1 MNNYLTISEFAK
13 YVNLS
18 RRTLIYYDQ
27 IDLFKPKKISNHG
40 FRYYTCDQCFELDV
54 ILTLKFLDI
63 PLEQIKYFLN
73 NRNMDDTLAEFKNR
87 KKILD
92 KKINNLKY
100 MQTFLENYID
110 RYTILKNI
118 EFNTITHSYRDE
130 ESFICSDLMHSH
142 YYDSIDS
149 LSSYS
154 DFYLSLDKKDL
165 FNGYPINFLVEES
178 VLSDI
183 QNTPFRSLIKINKD
197 QSSLYDTKRIVTR
210 PNGIYVS
217 FFIEDSNYNKEEINK
232 KLMNYFLENRFI
244 PQKSFWKILWQD
256 EITTNIP
263 EKRVFEILIPV
274 KYNQQFDPNK

>member
-165 FNGYPINFLVEES
+165 FNGYPINFLVEKS

-197 QSSLYDTKRIVTR
+197 QSSLYDTKKIVTR

>member
-1 MNNYLTISEFAK
+1 
-13 YVNLS
+13 
-18 RRTLIYYDQ
+18 
-27 IDLFKPKKISNHG
+27 
-40 FRYYTCDQCFELDV
+40 DV

-197 QSSLYDTKRIVTR
+197 QSSLYDTKKIVTR

-263 EKRVFEILIPV
+263 EKHVFEILIPV

>member
-118 EFNTITHSYRDE
+118 
-130 ESFICSDLMHSH
+130 
-142 YYDSIDS
+142 
-149 LSSYS
+149 
-154 DFYLSLDKKDL
+154 
-165 FNGYPINFLVEES
+165 
-178 VLSDI
+178 
-183 QNTPFRSLIKINKD
+183 
-197 QSSLYDTKRIVTR
+197 
-210 PNGIYVS
+210 
-217 FFIEDSNYNKEEINK
+217 
-232 KLMNYFLENRFI
+232 
-244 PQKSFWKILWQD
+244 
-256 EITTNIP
+256 
-263 EKRVFEILIPV
+263 
-274 KYNQQFDPNK
+274 

>member
-92 KKINNLKY
+92 KKINDLRY

-110 RYTILKNI
+110 RYTTLKNI
-118 EFNTITHSYRDE
+118 DFDTITHSYREE

>member
-73 NRNMDDTLAEFKNR
+73 NRNIDDTLAEFKNR

-92 KKINNLKY
+92 KKINDLRY

-110 RYTILKNI
+110 RYTTLKNI
-118 EFNTITHSYRDE
+118 DFDTITHSYREE

>member
-1 MNNYLTISEFAK
+1 
-13 YVNLS
+13 
-18 RRTLIYYDQ
+18 
-27 IDLFKPKKISNHG
+27 
-40 FRYYTCDQCFELDV
+40 
-54 ILTLKFLDI
+54 
-63 PLEQIKYFLN
+63 
-73 NRNMDDTLAEFKNR
+73 
-87 KKILD
+87 
-92 KKINNLKY
+92 

-197 QSSLYDTKRIVTR
+197 QSSLYDTKKIVTR

-232 KLMNYFLENRFI
+232 KLMNYFLEKRFI

>member
-197 QSSLYDTKRIVTR
+197 QSSLYDTKKIVTR

>member
-1 MNNYLTISEFAK
+1 MNNYLTISEFSK

-110 RYTILKNI
+110 RYTTLKNI
-118 EFNTITHSYRDE
+118 DFDTITHSYREE

-274 KYNQQFDPNK
+274 KYNQQFNPNK